1 MTCHHLTPGFT
12 QPTVRFAEDTLLL
25 PPAGEDGE
33 SEEGQLEAPWPLPG
47 GRQRLIRKDT
57 PHYKKHFKI
66 SKLPQPEAVVALLQG
81 AQPDGEGPAGAGG
94 WHNGPHTP
102 WAPRAEEED
111 EEDEEEDEE
120 EEEVAVAEEDKEEA
134 VVSAPSI
141 KVGLCSQSLSTPG
154 CPVPAASLLLL
165 VSLRPESGCQGRA
178 LPKGCC
184 SPHPP
189 GLVSDGC
196 SEAPSPGSGGP
207 AIAAQ
212 TLVSFHVLLRAGLQA
227 YWTLTHILSPALRWL
242 SGPPRVLPVSPGAS
256 HPLSMPVLLTSRS
269 RPAHGRDAVA
279 AEGLRCLESGTA
291 GHGLSLLWGPL
302 DQLSPSCVMVAVVVA
317 VVAATVLD

>member
-1 MTCHHLTPGFT
+1 MRLGLTVGSPCWSSAGPPPPVSVPTSSLAGSFPALSAVSDAMLLRGPGGATCHHLTPGFT

-25 PPAGEDGE
+25 PPVGEDGE

-94 WHNGPHTP
+94 WHNGPNTP
-102 WAPRAEEED
+102 WAPRAEEEA
-111 EEDEEEDEE
+111 EEDEE
-120 EEEVAVAEEDKEEA
+120 EEEAAVAEEDKEEA

-141 KVGLCSQSLSTPG
+141 KVGLCSQSLSTLG
-154 CPVPAASLLLL
+154 CPVPASPLL
-165 VSLRPESGCQGRA
+165 VSPRPESDCQGKGRA
-178 LPKGCC
+178 LPKG

-189 GLVSDGC
+189 GLGSDWG
-196 SEAPSPGSGGP
+196 SKAPSPGSGGP
-207 AIAAQ
+207 AIAARI
-212 TLVSFHVLLRAGLQA
+212 LVSFRVLLRAGLQA

-242 SGPPRVLPVSPGAS
+242 SGPPRVLPAS
-256 HPLSMPVLLTSRS
+256 RGHLTPS
-269 RPAHGRDAVA
+269 A
-279 AEGLRCLESGTA
+279 CL
-291 GHGLSLLWGPL
+291 
-302 DQLSPSCVMVAVVVA
+302 CF
-317 VVAATVLD
+317 